1 MAIRFVVFDHISKL
15 PAEWRDFSNIKTTMQ
30 AEYIGVQDAASIE
43 NLKSYYLIGY
53 EQEQAVFIAYFQLL
67 SVKPKHFNLGEK
79 KVQQFF
85 LDRALQIVKPT
96 LLVAGNLFRHDYV
109 LDSETIH
116 QPEQRATCYRLS
128 VDHMIAKTNASG
140 VLKRCSAGNRN
151 QHFTR

>member
-1 MAIRFVVFDHISKL
+1 MSGNKKIICFNNNSTFADLMAIRFVVFDHISKL

-96 LLVAGNLFRHDYV
+96 LLVAGNLFRHDDDFFNFQKRYIN
-109 LDSETIH
+109 LNK
-116 QPEQRATCYRLS
+116 EQHAIDYRL
-128 VDHMIAKTNASG
+128 IT
-140 VLKRCSAGNRN
+140 
-151 QHFTR
+151 